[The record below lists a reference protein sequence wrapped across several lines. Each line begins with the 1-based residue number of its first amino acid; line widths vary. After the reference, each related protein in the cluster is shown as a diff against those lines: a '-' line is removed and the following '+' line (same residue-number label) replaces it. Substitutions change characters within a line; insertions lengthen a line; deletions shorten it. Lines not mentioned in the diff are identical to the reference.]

1 MIIINK
7 LNQRMSEI
15 VEENKININE
25 EQEKYNSEETKQIS
39 QEQDLIANVTNI
51 KANEEQEQYNSE
63 EIKQDLMTN
72 EINPKVNEVQAPY
85 TSEDTQQISQEQ
97 NLITNETIQKVI
109 EEHEQYMS
117 EEAQQI
123 SQEQDLITKEN
134 NIKVEEEKNN
144 INRINIEEQNVDK
157 SESNI
162 SNFNEIISNNIN
174 NINNINKEEKTTE
187 IEEVENALNIDFER
201 NKNDQIINTN
211 TDNIISNPEEDNG
224 ENIDNIKINEYL
236 EQEDLKCNKEY
247 IEDDEDLTSRRLTAR
262 NDIEKYLLVKDDVS
276 EEEKED
282 DNSFPF
288 TIIGDAKKKSE
299 KLGNY
304 NNRYLEIDSVKGL
317 FKRYKSSKDYPKK
330 PKEIIDI
337 RNFKLI
343 RKLKQEKD
351 AYDLEITYTITKK
364 SKKVDKIENFRFRH
378 LECRNKWFDSLLF
391 LWKYYIKENQDQ
403 KFTNNILLF
412 VDDRIGIVQEFGKKK
427 EKNKIKNSEIN
438 LKKFKILSLLGVG
451 GFGTVFKVK
460 HILTDKIYAM
470 KVMNK
475 NYIIQKKYLHYI
487 VSEFEIMKSLAGF
500 PFVLD
505 IHYCF
510 QSANY
515 LYLIIDYCPNGD
527 FTKLKRM
534 NNLKLFFAEVILAFE
549 HIHNHNIVYRD
560 LKPENI
566 LLDETGHIRVCD
578 FNLAKSGMTRGKRA
592 DSFCGTPL
600 YFSPEMLN
608 GKGVDYKCDIY
619 DIGLLM
625 YELVTGFPAFNAP
638 NLRILYDKIKKNQIN
653 FRISG
658 LHGDIKDLIENMVS
672 KDPEKRYTLEE
683 IKKHPYFKDIDF
695 NKVLRKEYGKI
706 ETEKIHKKKDNENS
720 KNNEEFEYEQFKLKQ
735 QKLDENKEYTFL
747 KGKITVKEMYLD
759 QKRAMKNYVREFY
772 YVKNEDL
779 EQTKDFKLDVKETLD
794 INSLIKDEYQSEL

>member
-7 LNQRMSEI
+7 FNQRMSEI

-51 KANEEQEQYNSE
+51 KVNEEQEQYNSE

-187 IEEVENALNIDFER
+187 IEEVENVLNIDFER

-638 NLRILYDKIKKNQIN
+638 SLRILYDKIKKNQIN

>member
-51 KANEEQEQYNSE
+51 KVNEEQEQYNSE

-187 IEEVENALNIDFER
+187 IEEVENVLNIDFER

-720 KNNEEFEYEQFKLKQ
+720 KNNEEFEYEQFKLNQ

>member
-7 LNQRMSEI
+7 FNQRMSEI

-51 KANEEQEQYNSE
+51 KVNEEQEQYNSE

-187 IEEVENALNIDFER
+187 IEEVENVLNIDFER

>member
-51 KANEEQEQYNSE
+51 KVNEEQEQYNSE

-187 IEEVENALNIDFER
+187 IEEVENVLNIDFER

-638 NLRILYDKIKKNQIN
+638 SLRILYDKIKKNQIN

>member
-1 MIIINK
+1 
-7 LNQRMSEI
+7 MSEI

-25 EQEKYNSEETKQIS
+25 DQEKNDSEETKQIS
-39 QEQDLIANVTNI
+39 QEQNFLANITNL
-51 KANEEQEQYNSE
+51 KVNEEQEQYISE
-63 EIKQDLMTN
+63 ETKQIFQEEDSIKNGNNLKIDEEQG
-72 EINPKVNEVQAPY
+72 QYA
-85 TSEDTQQISQEQ
+85 SEETQQISQEQ
-97 NLITNETIQKVI
+97 NSITNEINLNIDEQHEKYKV
-109 EEHEQYMS
+109 EE
-117 EEAQQI
+117 
-123 SQEQDLITKEN
+123 SQEQDLINKEN
-134 NIKVEEEKNN
+134 NLKVEEEKNN
-144 INRINIEEQNVDK
+144 INKININIEEQSIDE
-157 SESNI
+157 SEINKSNI
-162 SNFNEIISNNIN
+162 NQIISNNIN
-174 NINNINKEEKTTE
+174 KINKEEKTTE
-187 IEEVENALNIDFER
+187 GIEEVENVLNIDFER
-201 NKNDQIINTN
+201 NKNDQIIKTN
-211 TDNIISNPEEDNG
+211 NNIISNTEDDNG
-224 ENIDNIKINEYL
+224 ENIDSIKINEYL
-236 EQEDLKCNKEY
+236 EKEDLKCNKEY
-247 IEDDEDLTSRRLTAR
+247 VDDDKDLTSRRLTAR

-276 EEEKED
+276 DEEKED

-288 TIIGDAKKKSE
+288 RIIGDTKKKSE

-304 NNRYLEIDSVKGL
+304 NSRYLEIDSLKGF

-351 AYDLEITYTITKK
+351 AYDLEITYSVTKK
-364 SKKVDKIENFRFRH
+364 SKKVDKVENYRFRH

-403 KFTNNILLF
+403 KFTHNILLF

-475 NYIIQKKYLHYI
+475 NYIIHKKYLHYI

-527 FTKLKRM
+527 FTKLKSM

-672 KDPEKRYTLEE
+672 KDPDKRYTLEE

-759 QKRAMKNYVREFY
+759 QKRVMKNYVREFY

-794 INSLIKDEYQSEL
+794 IHSLIKDEYQYEP